1 MVMNIT
7 IRQTMLRS
15 QLIYIGLLCPT
26 HGHKHIHI
34 ALRMSKAGTEQRDS
48 RGIVTRAS
56 ISIPKRGKETSLKSE
71 RSRKITV
78 LKFLRGIRKRE
89 SCG

>member
-7 IRQTMLRS
+7 MKQTMSRS

-34 ALRMSKAGTEQRDS
+34 ELRRLKAGTEQRDS

-56 ISIPKRGKETSLKSE
+56 IFIPKRGKETSLKSE

-78 LKFLRGIRKRE
+78 LKFLRGIGKRE